1 MKAGG
6 AGGNGFVAAAALVRV
21 LAALPDVLAV
31 VAMFWLIP
39 RAPATLPLSE
49 AGTDMVLAAMRT
61 VWPCSL

>member
-6 AGGNGFVAAAALVRV
+6 AGGNGFVAAALVRV
-21 LAALPDVLAV
+21 LAALPDASAG
-31 VAMFWLIP
+31 VAMVWLMP